1 MLKNVRQLTNPATSN
16 VYTRQE
22 LDATFGLGRSSIE
35 HMKSDHLEVTLST
48 FVNAAYA
55 QLFHVPKENRFVSL
69 IRLLDK
75 IHEERLREFGVDE
88 VFPDGILSEY
98 CRIIRGQVEG

>member
-1 MLKNVRQLTNPATSN
+1 MRKLINPATSN

-22 LDATFGLGRSSIE
+22 LDDVFGLNRCSLE
-35 HMKSDHLEVTLST
+35 HMKNDKLELSLST

-55 QLFHVPKENRFVSL
+55 QLLHVPRENRFVSL
-69 IRLLDK
+69 IRILDK

-98 CRIIRGQVEG
+98 RRIILGQVEG